1 MPGEQDDY
9 DSWSD
14 EDARGRR
21 LRSRW
26 RRLGIAAGVIVI
38 GGFAAISWYAYDL
51 GRRSGSSGVA
61 PLIVADGKPNK
72 VRPDDPGGKVIPDQD
87 KLVYERPRAGAPS
100 ADAERLL
107 PPPETPLP
115 RPQMPPL
122 PTPAPPASS
131 ASQSAP
137 SVPATVTP
145 PVAPP
150 AKPDAVP
157 SRAVETAP
165 GPAHGPAPG
174 SAAGSSAAG
183 SSPQSRAL
191 SAAPLLPTPPP
202 AAPAPQAV
210 GGGQPS
216 PATAAKGPPTGA
228 SAPAPAA
235 PSRPVAETRPAAGG
249 AFKVQI
255 AATRSDADA
264 RSTWTRLQ
272 AANRDL
278 LGSLSLTV
286 QRADLGERG
295 IYYRVQAGGLA
306 DAPSAQ
312 SLCAELKTR
321 KIECMV
327 VRP

>member
-14 EDARGRR
+14 EDARGT
-21 LRSRW
+21 RSRW
-26 RRLGIAAGVIVI
+26 RRLGIAAAVIVI
-38 GGFAAISWYAYDL
+38 GGFGAISWYAYDL
-51 GRRSGSSGVA
+51 GRRSGGSGVA

-87 KLVYERPRAGAPS
+87 KLVYERPRAGAPP
-100 ADAERLL
+100 AEAERLL

-115 RPQMPPL
+115 RPPL
-122 PTPAPPASS
+122 PQQARPPVVTAVPPSAPAPS
-131 ASQSAP
+131 ANSESQSAASP
-137 SVPATVTP
+137 PAVPPLAAPARPETP
-145 PVAPP
+145 PA
-150 AKPDAVP
+150 
-157 SRAVETAP
+157 RAVETAP
-165 GPAHGPAPG
+165 GPAPTPGPVSRAIPAAP
-174 SAAGSSAAG
+174 SA
-183 SSPQSRAL
+183 PAL
-191 SAAPLLPTPPP
+191 SAPALPPTV
-202 AAPAPQAV
+202 PAPQAV
-210 GGGQPS
+210 GGGQP
-216 PATAAKGPPTGA
+216 PQAAPPKL
-228 SAPAPAA
+228 PAA
-235 PSRPVAETRPAAGG
+235 PPAETRAAAETRPAAGG

-278 LGSLSLTV
+278 LGSLALTV

-306 DAPSAQ
+306 DAQSAQ
-312 SLCAELKTR
+312 SLCTALKTR
-321 KIECMV
+321 KVECMV